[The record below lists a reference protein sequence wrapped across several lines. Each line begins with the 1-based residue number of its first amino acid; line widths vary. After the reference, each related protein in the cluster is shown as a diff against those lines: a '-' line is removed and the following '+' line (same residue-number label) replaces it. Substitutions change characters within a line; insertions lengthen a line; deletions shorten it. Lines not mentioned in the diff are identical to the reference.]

1 MANLTAVIG
10 ADTSKF
16 VEEVSSAKYM
26 LNKFIKETEKASST
40 AKDNASASKEQI
52 NAYSRVISE
61 LEKVSSG
68 SMTTTQQ

>member
-16 VEEVSSAKYM
+16 VEEVNSARYM
-26 LNKFIKETEKASST
+26 LNKFIKETENASST

-52 NAYSRVISE
+52 
-61 LEKVSSG
+61 
-68 SMTTTQQ
+68 